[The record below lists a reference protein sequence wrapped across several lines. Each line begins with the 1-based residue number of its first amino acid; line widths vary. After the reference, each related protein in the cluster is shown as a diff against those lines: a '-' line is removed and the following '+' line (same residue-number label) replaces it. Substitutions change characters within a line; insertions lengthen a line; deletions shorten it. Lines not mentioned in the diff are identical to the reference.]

1 MGCGGACR
9 CRGGAFP
16 VGQTCPPL
24 TLQAETRLPV
34 LLVDIAAS
42 ERLAEKLSEFWAEHS
57 RSRGEA
63 AADTASLVEV
73 DAASAAAAGGAG
85 TLPTDVVAQ
94 VPWVPR
100 FAVFAFD
107 GDARALEAYVRAGT
121 SIILTGLVCDPTEQG
136 ERLRALV
143 PSVPL
148 DALMLASN
156 SPMHTPQTI
165 PDHHI
170 RSTRNEPSN
179 LPAVLPVLV
188 EAYNAGQPA
197 GAAPWGD
204 EHWAVYGARSAARLA
219 GPPPVSLMP
228 GAADSATLDAS
239 LAPYPPGRIDA
250 PTLAWILYRN
260 TAQFYQIPSPA
271 IVVNAAG
278 GIGTRVS
285 GSSPASVSDAGA
297 AAAVATADAGVEKAA
312 APALRGSV
320 DSASP
325 GTDASAVVPS
335 APAVSV
341 VQFRCRVCRATL
353 FSSAD
358 VKPHDSMHL
367 QPSPASQAAAAAA
380 AAAAGAVVAGKGAA
394 KKADRASRHAGP
406 AATTAA
412 AAADEVAFSRWHEAK
427 GKAVKH
433 KDAGGPCRQLQVD
446 QLPWMLPQSTGG
458 GGAAAAERDTAGS
471 LLCPGCGSKV
481 GQYNLAGLKCSC
493 GLFVCPA
500 FKVPRDRVDEDLLA
514 GGATGMDALEA
525 ALAAAELDGL
535 EGDEDES
542 DAEDVPG
549 RVKKKRVKCVRNK
562 GD

>member
-335 APAVSV
+335 APA
-341 VQFRCRVCRATL
+341 ATAA
-353 FSSAD
+353 SS
-358 VKPHDSMHL
+358 
-367 QPSPASQAAAAAA
+367 AAAA